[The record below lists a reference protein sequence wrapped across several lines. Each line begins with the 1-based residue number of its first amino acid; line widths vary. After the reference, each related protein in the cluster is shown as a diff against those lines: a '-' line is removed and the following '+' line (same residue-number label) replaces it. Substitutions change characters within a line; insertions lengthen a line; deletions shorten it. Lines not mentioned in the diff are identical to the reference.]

1 MIISE
6 IQTKFS
12 SEVNPAQICSFDV
25 EFVDNSTITL
35 IHSSAR
41 FLLFKKGKGKMT
53 INGIEYKIVENC
65 MIAIIPWDVTKIT
78 EVEEPFEFY
87 KIIYNCN
94 FINGYLRTIY
104 NPTSSNISFFNDIS
118 NHPITLLNEKEFKL
132 MFNCFMDLREE
143 CGYEPVEVTHEA
155 KFLSNTYII
164 SILIRILVNFLRATK
179 QDYVGISENKE
190 LTDISDIFRY
200 IYSHLQ
206 EKITLERLSKLFF
219 MSESTIYK
227 HLQLNVGFTFN
238 ELLNEMRI
246 SKSLDLLMYSDLSLQ
261 EISETVGYTDAS
273 HFIRS
278 FVHKHGVTP
287 KEYRKAYQNTD
298 EVIKKKEESMTFK
311 ILDYISANFLNDK
324 VNAISTAKHFG
335 ISVTELNY
343 IIMFQMEKTF
353 DEYVDW
359 LRISKASELLITS
372 DKAIVDIAIEVGF
385 NSVKT
390 FQRAF
395 VKLRQINPGKF
406 RKTVA
411 LQEADG
417 SVFVPYNLK

>member
-1 MIISE
+1 MIVSE
-6 IQTKFS
+6 IQKKFS
-12 SEVNPAQICSFDV
+12 SEVNPAQICSFEL
-25 EFVDNSTITL
+25 EFVDNATITL

-53 INGIEYKIVENC
+53 INGIEYNITDNC

-87 KIIYNCN
+87 KVIYNCN

-118 NHPITLLNEKEFKL
+118 NHPITLLNEAEKKK
-132 MFNCFMDLREE
+132 MIDCFMDIRDE
-143 CGYEPVEVTHEA
+143 CGNYPIDDTHET

-164 SILIRILVNFLRATK
+164 SILIRILVNFLRASK

-206 EKITLERLSKLFF
+206 ERITLERLSKLFF
-219 MSESTIYK
+219 LSESTIYK

-246 SKSLDLLMYSDLSLQ
+246 SKSLDLLMYSNLSLQ

-273 HFIRS
+273 HFIKS
-278 FVHKHGVTP
+278 FINKHGVTP
-287 KEYRKAYQNTD
+287 KEYRKAYQNSD
-298 EVIKKKEESMTFK
+298 EVIKKREESITFK
-311 ILDYISANFLNDK
+311 VLDYVSENFTNDK
-324 VNAISTAKHFG
+324 VNVITTAKHFG
-335 ISVTELNY
+335 ISVVELNY
-343 IIMFQMEKTF
+343 IIMFQMEKSF
-353 DEYVDW
+353 DDYVDW
-359 LRISKASELLITS
+359 LRISKASELLITTNR
-372 DKAIVDIAIEVGF
+372 AIVDIAIGVGF

-390 FQRAF
+390 FQRTF
-395 VKLRQINPGKF
+395 VKIRKINPGKF

-411 LQEADG
+411 LQEKDG
-417 SVFVPYNLK
+417 SVYIPV